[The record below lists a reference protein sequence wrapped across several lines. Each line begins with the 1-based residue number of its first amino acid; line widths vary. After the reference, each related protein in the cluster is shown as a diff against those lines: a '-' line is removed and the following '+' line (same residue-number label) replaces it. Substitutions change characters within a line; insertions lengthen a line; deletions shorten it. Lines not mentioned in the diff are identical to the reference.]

1 MKKQKKQ
8 CKGFSLVELLI
19 AIVVLG
25 ILAGMLINSGVSA
38 QRKARITAAMT
49 VLRDYDAAFSTAC
62 LTHPGLMSDRAEA
75 WGDDGTGYTTKA
87 AMERVV
93 GYMNDSLEPSS
104 QLRWDDTNQRY
115 ESVGDDPWGGK
126 FVLTEFPLE
135 SDTASGYNPLEVG
148 SVAESAMRLAI
159 WATGVDAS
167 IEAEK
172 KVNKVSVGL
181 ALEYRNGYTQSYFHG
196 VDEQYPYIDYIVK
209 Y

>member
-1 MKKQKKQ
+1 MEKQKRKRQ
-8 CKGFSLVELLI
+8 GFSLVELLI

-38 QRKARITAAMT
+38 QRKARVTAAMT
-49 VLRDYDAAFSTAC
+49 VLRDYDAAFSMAC
-62 LTHPGLMSDRAEA
+62 LTHPGIMTDREEA
-75 WGDDGTGYTTKA
+75 WGADGTGYTTKA

-93 GYMNDSLEPSS
+93 TYMNESLEASS

-115 ESVGDDPWGGK
+115 ESVGEDPWGGK

-135 SDTASGYNPLEVG
+135 TETSSGYNPLESG

-159 WATGVDAS
+159 WATGIDAS
-167 IEAEK
+167 IEVEK
-172 KVNKVSVGL
+172 KVSKVSVGL
-181 ALEYRNGYTQSYFHG
+181 AMEYRNGFTQSYFHG
-196 VDEQYPYIDYIVK
+196 VNDEYRYTDYIVK